1 MRQKAILAAV
11 FATGLLSAQCTSI
24 AQSKEL
30 TQDSVVYKLAVEM
43 AASPEIRVHYLLSL
57 TYRLLDGSKKA
68 EVEKDFFAVAK
79 DRNVSRDFIHQDRM
93 LTPWAERTIAQ
104 EGAGTV
110 CKLKVDTEEHDL
122 AVSAV
127 SESIRLLSQSTDE
140 FAKLNLYLI
149 AGSMAKKLGDTADA
163 KVCEKVLESA
173 IKSCEDGTWCT
184 PEHAKNVIAV
194 LNAMSCAYVMVP
206 IADYPALQKKE
217 PIVCTEAQF
226 EQGEKL
232 RRRALSIADKLPETE
247 HVRRKAHRDMA
258 LWYAALGKQSLA
270 NHQKQELFKMIG
282 SSDDKLLYPQSG
294 GCGSQVWWE
303 VKAHVR
309 SYDCGMG

>member
-11 FATGLLSAQCTSI
+11 FAASMLGAPCTSVVE
-24 AQSKEL
+24 SKEL
-30 TQDSVVYKLAVEM
+30 TQDSVVYKIAIEM
-43 AASPEIRVHYLLSL
+43 PASSEIRAHYLLSL
-57 TYRLLDGSKKA
+57 TYRLLDGGKKS

-93 LTPWAERTIAQ
+93 LTPWAERTLAQ

-110 CKLKVDTEEHDL
+110 CKLKSGTVEHTL

-173 IKSCEDGTWCT
+173 IKSCEDGTRRT

-206 IADYPALQKKE
+206 IADYPAPQKKE

-232 RRRALSIADKLPETE
+232 RRRALAIADKLPETE

-282 SSDDKLLYPQSG
+282 SSDDKLLYPQSA
-294 GCGSQVWWE
+294 GCSSTTWWE
-303 VKAHVR
+303 VKTIVHA
-309 SYDCGMG
+309 YDCGMG

>member
-11 FATGLLSAQCTSI
+11 FATSLLGAPCTSI
-24 AQSKEL
+24 AQTREL

-43 AASPEIRVHYLLSL
+43 PTSPEIRAHYLLSL
-57 TYRLLDGSKKA
+57 TYRLLDGGKKS
-68 EVEKDFFAVAK
+68 EVEKEFAAVAK
-79 DRNVSRDFIHQDRM
+79 EQNVSRIFSDWDRM
-93 LTPWAERTIAQ
+93 LTPWVERTMAQ

-110 CKLKVDTEEHDL
+110 SKLKSGTVEHAL

-127 SESIRLLSQSTDE
+127 RESVRLLGQANDE

-149 AGSMAKKLGDTADA
+149 AGSMAKKLGDKADA
-163 KVCEKVLESA
+163 KVCEKTVESA
-173 IKSCEDGTWCT
+173 IKSCENGPWLTSYQVN
-184 PEHAKNVIAV
+184 NVIAV
-194 LNAMSCAYVMVP
+194 LNAMSCAYVMVS
-206 IADYPALQKKE
+206 IADYPAPQKKE
-217 PIVCTEAQF
+217 PIACTEAQF

-232 RRRALSIADKLPETE
+232 RRRALAIADKLPETE

-282 SSDDKLLYPQSG
+282 SSDDKLLYPQSA
-294 GCGSQVWWE
+294 GCSSTTWWE
-303 VKAHVR
+303 VKTIVHA
-309 SYDCGMG
+309 YDCGMG